1 MPGSSLELSP
11 STEQRLLAA
20 AAVLRLSPDAFLRR
34 LLSQHYNTLGGLPL
48 DLLRYVLSFLDYTTI
63 CGVTARVSKFWQ
75 DCVLESPHN
84 FFSRLRQMHGIHLLD
99 PVHGMFYF
107 PRALKRVVF
116 DSKGCSGGPSGGA
129 AVGLRSGADLRRAFS
144 PATAALHSNAQ
155 AVPASSF
162 LTVDIRTQNT
172 KTLPWGYVQMTVRRA
187 IERERA
193 EFGAVRT
200 PGLQHP
206 EDPVWS
212 QAATVS
218 YDRRIYMFGGE
229 TYEGLVLD
237 RVYEYDPMTKHWTVL
252 PELNEK
258 RAAAS
263 AVAFH
268 GRIFV
273 FGGYNEAGEVLDT
286 YEVFDVATR
295 TWLSRVY
302 PPAWLYTPSPRP
314 PHAHPDP
321 GKAKGRDR
329 ISTLSTPVAT
339 PTLDTVVQGNQCAF
353 HSISSIVHQVAAG
366 EAPSPYRMPEKVC
379 GTAATVYG
387 DVILFAGGHQSCI
400 APDQT
405 AVSYSAM
412 NSASTTPM
420 HSVSGPYTGGG
431 GTGGLSNRSVTST
444 PSPAFVNSNNASNN
458 NVNIGGF
465 GESTWAMA
473 GTPVLGGFDSL
484 TSPTTTT
491 TAGNNANTNAS
502 TRTNSP
508 PRLPRVNSIAFDGPT
523 TAETLVWIFS
533 PVTGEWWKGG
543 PRLPS
548 PRAFG
553 ALTVLDL
560 PVLGPCLCYFGGCAK
575 ADAPETAMFY
585 IPLNDAQST
594 RVDSAG
600 SAPAGESVDSS
611 LSGSKGSR
619 DADLNTVAART
630 TEEEK
635 KEKEEGEGSC
645 TVPSPIT
652 ASFLRSAQDPWPA
665 SLREA
670 PSQTPQ
676 HVAGSDGGATAVT
689 AGQVARAILTCV
701 STTGATG
708 VVRLVSPGQRSLH
721 TPVSADS
728 PARAAAE
735 PGNSSN
741 NDHNTPC
748 TTAQSPTTDKPA
760 AGAVDMVA
768 RCFRDLEELP
778 WQRYVR
784 VPIGGAF
791 TSVAVLGHPQSRTVV
806 LTGFY
811 PAPNIGF
818 CKVDH
823 LLPPDAFTP
832 LLRALSPPPPP
843 PPPPEEPPLAPESAS
858 PPAQPLPEAMA
869 QPSSQQ
875 VAAGLHTPPQQQQ
888 LDPSPEEEAAAAAL
902 HYHQEREWSHHQ
914 RQEVREM
921 VRSAARA
928 ATLRHPRNPQTAG
941 EERKWSLAPVPEVR
955 VRNPTG
961 PALTRVSWK
970 VQSLNAKLIVGIE

>member
-1 MPGSSLELSP
+1 M
-11 STEQRLLAA
+11 
-20 AAVLRLSPDAFLRR
+20 
-34 LLSQHYNTLGGLPL
+34 
-48 DLLRYVLSFLDYTTI
+48 
-63 CGVTARVSKFWQ
+63 
-75 DCVLESPHN
+75 
-84 FFSRLRQMHGIHLLD
+84 
-99 PVHGMFYF
+99 
-107 PRALKRVVF
+107 
-116 DSKGCSGGPSGGA
+116 
-129 AVGLRSGADLRRAFS
+129 
-144 PATAALHSNAQ
+144 
-155 AVPASSF
+155 
-162 LTVDIRTQNT
+162 
-172 KTLPWGYVQMTVRRA
+172 
-187 IERERA
+187 
-193 EFGAVRT
+193 
-200 PGLQHP
+200 
-206 EDPVWS
+206 
-212 QAATVS
+212 
-218 YDRRIYMFGGE
+218 
-229 TYEGLVLD
+229 
-237 RVYEYDPMTKHWTVL
+237 
-252 PELNEK
+252 
-258 RAAAS
+258 
-263 AVAFH
+263 
-268 GRIFV
+268 
-273 FGGYNEAGEVLDT
+273 
-286 YEVFDVATR
+286 
-295 TWLSRVY
+295 
-302 PPAWLYTPSPRP
+302 
-314 PHAHPDP
+314 
-321 GKAKGRDR
+321 
-329 ISTLSTPVAT
+329 
-339 PTLDTVVQGNQCAF
+339 
-353 HSISSIVHQVAAG
+353 
-366 EAPSPYRMPEKVC
+366 
-379 GTAATVYG
+379 
-387 DVILFAGGHQSCI
+387 
-400 APDQT
+400 
-405 AVSYSAM
+405 
-412 NSASTTPM
+412 
-420 HSVSGPYTGGG
+420 
-431 GTGGLSNRSVTST
+431 
-444 PSPAFVNSNNASNN
+444 
-458 NVNIGGF
+458 
-465 GESTWAMA
+465 
-473 GTPVLGGFDSL
+473 
-484 TSPTTTT
+484 
-491 TAGNNANTNAS
+491 
-502 TRTNSP
+502 
-508 PRLPRVNSIAFDGPT
+508 
-523 TAETLVWIFS
+523 
-533 PVTGEWWKGG
+533 
-543 PRLPS
+543 
-548 PRAFG
+548 
-553 ALTVLDL
+553 
-560 PVLGPCLCYFGGCAK
+560 
-575 ADAPETAMFY
+575 
-585 IPLNDAQST
+585 
-594 RVDSAG
+594 
-600 SAPAGESVDSS
+600 
-611 LSGSKGSR
+611 
-619 DADLNTVAART
+619 AART